1 MAAMAAGP
9 SYGLPTSVK
18 FAMSF
23 VIPVRVQACDD
34 VFCTLVDCDF
44 SSHDEEAE
52 EEEDDDDDDDEEVAR
67 ARRFHQ
73 QNTTNHV
80 LCHTLC
86 T

>member
-1 MAAMAAGP
+1 
-9 SYGLPTSVK
+9 
-18 FAMSF
+18 MSF

-34 VFCTLVDCDF
+34 VFYTLVDCHF
-44 SSHDEEAE
+44 SSHDEEAKEEE
-52 EEEDDDDDDDEEVAR
+52 EEEDDDVDDDEVAR
-67 ARRFHQ
+67 ARFHQ